1 MPRLLLLSATPALGD
16 ERKLLALLN
25 LLDPQNYSLDDLIGF
40 TQRVA
45 ERQQIGR
52 LLLAM
57 RPDAPAFVVRKQAAA
72 AKAMFPQ
79 DPIVAEEADRVVSL
93 TDDARRAD
101 AVAGLREHI
110 ASTYRIHQRLIR
122 SRRVDVEQ
130 WTMRPR
136 GPHWPTFGHVRYC
149 HLSEEN
155 SAELADLLERWR
167 GEATV
172 ALEENPTLL
181 AGVTARWDLL
191 LETAWQGFDIIAA
204 FASHAPPVFDGE
216 QDILAQLARVPGT
229 AATRAESIAKIAR
242 DWAQTLGND
251 LSGRPRKI
259 VCFVS
264 HTNSATRVAKA
275 MATLIGAA
283 RVVTL
288 IGNPTGSE
296 ETVKT
301 FSRSSV
307 VRILVCDRASEEGLN
322 LQFVHG
328 ILHADMPTDASRVE
342 QRIGRLDRFGR
353 KIDSVEHRIVL
364 PDDNDAAPWAVWISL
379 LANGFRVFHRSIS
392 DVQFKVDE
400 LRASMSRRTIV
411 HGAQDLEALTEDTV
425 NAIAEERQKLDEQYV
440 LEGVAKLVES
450 GHELV
455 TAIEASEEDEEAIE
469 ADVNGW
475 VKHVLGLEVSQL
487 GPNADHAMAYAW
499 TEATLTPE
507 IPWRQVMQESLKN
520 RWTWRRARAS
530 QPAER
535 PVLLMRPGSSLCEA
549 LERVALWDDRG
560 IAYASWR
567 IEPGWKTPWRGFRLV
582 WVIEPALPDDG
593 PVHAR
598 RKDAETARRAASFLP
613 VITVEQIVD
622 VAGSPVRESKVLEVL
637 ARSYRQ
643 APGTRGGQGTINLGS
658 RPEMLDAALD
668 GASLTELVAQVI
680 AVSREGVFLRE
691 DVAKKVQGARH
702 ACERDVAQARRAL
715 ELRSQLNLGGSTVV
729 EPPSPSDYKALDLL
743 LNAVSHPTLRLD
755 EIGFYLIAS
764 AGQE

>member
-1 MPRLLLLSATPALGD
+1 MSDWSNLLVIAKDDRRLFGKVLSRDDTDAEVEFFLSVADREVRRLPANRLSHAALPKQTRAFIRLPNGIWRVGRVLDRFKDQDGSFDYTIRFPNDEVAELSERECFVRCLDRHADPSMILAARCIETEFFANYRRRALRRLRELNSAAHGLTGVISAAVELLPHQVATVRRVVTDRKQRYLLADEVGLGKTIEAGLIIRQLQLDDPSMHFVIAVPRVLVGQWSSELVLKCLVAPESATVIAHEDLSSLPPSAQFDMLVVDEAHRLVEANMATTESEVTRSLADLAARVPRLLLLSATPALGD

-25 LLDPQNYSLDDLIGF
+25 LLDPQNYSLDDLDGF

-57 RPDAPAFVVRKQAAA
+57 RPDAPAFVVRKQVAA
-72 AKAMFPQ
+72 AKSMFPQ
-79 DPIVAEEADRVVSL
+79 DPIVAEEADRVAGM
-93 TDDARRAD
+93 TDDAPRAD

-136 GPHWPTFGHVRYC
+136 GPHWPAFGHVRYC

-167 GEATV
+167 GEATL
-172 ALEENPTLL
+172 ALEERPTLL

-191 LETAWQGFDIIAA
+191 LETAWQGSDIIAA
-204 FASHAPPVFDGE
+204 FASKALPVFDGE
-216 QDILAQLARVPGT
+216 QDILAQIAQLPGT
-229 AATRAESIAKIAR
+229 TVTRAESIAKIAR

-288 IGNPTGSE
+288 IGNPAGSE

-301 FSRSSV
+301 FSKSSV

-379 LANGFRVFHRSIS
+379 LANGFRVFHRS
-392 DVQFKVDE
+392 
-400 LRASMSRRTIV
+400 SR
-411 HGAQDLEALTEDTV
+411 H
-425 NAIAEERQKLDEQYV
+425 
-440 LEGVAKLVES
+440 
-450 GHELV
+450 
-455 TAIEASEEDEEAIE
+455 
-469 ADVNGW
+469 
-475 VKHVLGLEVSQL
+475 
-487 GPNADHAMAYAW
+487 P
-499 TEATLTPE
+499 
-507 IPWRQVMQESLKN
+507 
-520 RWTWRRARAS
+520 
-530 QPAER
+530 ER
-535 PVLLMRPGSSLCEA
+535 PIAGLVPSACPYYRRGSESAQTALME
-549 LERVALWDDRG
+549 
-560 IAYASWR
+560 
-567 IEPGWKTPWRGFRLV
+567 
-582 WVIEPALPDDG
+582 
-593 PVHAR
+593 
-598 RKDAETARRAASFLP
+598 
-613 VITVEQIVD
+613 
-622 VAGSPVRESKVLEVL
+622 
-637 ARSYRQ
+637 
-643 APGTRGGQGTINLGS
+643 
-658 RPEMLDAALD
+658 
-668 GASLTELVAQVI
+668 
-680 AVSREGVFLRE
+680 
-691 DVAKKVQGARH
+691 
-702 ACERDVAQARRAL
+702 
-715 ELRSQLNLGGSTVV
+715 
-729 EPPSPSDYKALDLL
+729 
-743 LNAVSHPTLRLD
+743 
-755 EIGFYLIAS
+755 
-764 AGQE
+764 